1 MAWLLFTGFKLI
13 YTKYKWNIK
22 MYKVGNL
29 SGKENEWVYFCN
41 KVSEDNMSGDKV
53 EQSGNKHNQRDSM
66 DFARHSNNSREGT
79 ENSLT
84 MSFQE
89 RQWRLVWK

>member
-1 MAWLLFTGFKLI
+1 MNEFTFAD
-13 YTKYKWNIK
+13 
-22 MYKVGNL
+22 
-29 SGKENEWVYFCN
+29 

-66 DFARHSNNSREGT
+66 DFARHSSSSREGA

-89 RQWRLVWK
+89 